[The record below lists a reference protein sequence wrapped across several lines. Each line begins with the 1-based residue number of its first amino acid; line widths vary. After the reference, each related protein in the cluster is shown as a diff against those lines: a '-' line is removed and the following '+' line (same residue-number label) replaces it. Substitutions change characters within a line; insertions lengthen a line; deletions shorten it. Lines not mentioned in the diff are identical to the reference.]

1 MSGIYTHTHYTLQF
15 RHENQTNLALILF
28 DLKFKH
34 SHEFEASR
42 VHN

>member
-1 MSGIYTHTHYTLQF
+1 MSGIYTYAHYTLQF